1 MVRAWYGNEA
11 WRGQVVVA
19 ALEGYP
25 SGMPGPGESAKPAP
39 KEQLYKLP
47 DEVTPEEIAAFD
59 ENDPVDPEAVLR
71 WLETGEADPWRESS
85 G

>member
-1 MVRAWYGNEA
+1 VHRQFLGVVRRPIE
-11 WRGQVVVA
+11 WR
-19 ALEGYP
+19 YP
-25 SGMPGPGESAKPAP
+25 SSVPGPGESAKPAP
-39 KEQLYKLP
+39 KEQLYRLP

-59 ENDPVDPEAVLR
+59 EDDAVDPEAVLR